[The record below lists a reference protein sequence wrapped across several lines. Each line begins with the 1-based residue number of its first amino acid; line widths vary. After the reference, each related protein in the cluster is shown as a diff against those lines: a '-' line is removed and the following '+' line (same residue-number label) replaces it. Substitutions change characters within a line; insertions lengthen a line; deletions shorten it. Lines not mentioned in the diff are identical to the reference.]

1 MHNVTILGRP
11 LTASEISVLEEAL
24 RFYSGTAPQEISGTA
39 KCLWAATETA
49 RWFAEGEEELSAKI
63 KAV

>member
-1 MHNVTILGRP
+1 MHNAAILGRP

-24 RFYSGTAPQEISGTA
+24 RLYSGTAPQETSGTA
-39 KCLWAATETA
+39 KRLWVAAETA
-49 RWFAEGEEELSAKI
+49 RWFAEGEEEFSAKI